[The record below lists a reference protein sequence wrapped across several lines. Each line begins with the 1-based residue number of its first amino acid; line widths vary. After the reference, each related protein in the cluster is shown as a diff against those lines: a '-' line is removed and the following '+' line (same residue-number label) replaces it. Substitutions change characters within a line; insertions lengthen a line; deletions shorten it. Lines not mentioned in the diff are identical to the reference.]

1 MWASGSGQSG
11 VGRGMPG
18 PYLEDIVGPVKVC
31 VGPHTLTHNS
41 QLLALGSSVFLGRY
55 RRHLEDFPE

>member
-1 MWASGSGQSG
+1 MGIRVWSVRCGERNARAVPRGYSGPSES
-11 VGRGMPG
+11 
-18 PYLEDIVGPVKVC
+18 VC
-31 VGPHTLTHNS
+31 GAHTLTHNS